1 MDPTSVSPVLKS
13 ELTIF
18 LADDYAAILNR
29 EDFTAT
35 LYSEADSTLE
45 KELYVMSVDE
55 SSKSIQVKFP
65 GAPSGQYSIQI
76 SAN

>member
-18 LADDYAAILNR
+18 LADDYAATLNR

-35 LYSEADSTLE
+35 LYSEEDSTLE